1 MASFSCFSD
10 MCQQG
15 LQFCEEQSQRC
26 RSCIDFAEDCFKN
39 NRHIS
44 NCSEY
49 CLDTLTKNISETDR
63 TILNCSTSDGSRWLP
78 EEHHLLIE
86 SILTCIIVTGV
97 AFCLLCK
104 FQLLPDFIRNIY
116 AIQKEK
122 GTGKVIPV
130 MDKNLEINMKQPLM
144 CDQKEQET
152 NSHEEKLKEVL
163 VVNGECGF
171 DQLKQIPNARKDDP
185 SLCLSGCRFDP
196 TTT

>member
-44 NCSEY
+44 NCSEF
-49 CLDTLTKNISETDR
+49 CLDTLKKNISETDR
-63 TILNCSTSDGSRWLP
+63 TILNCSASDGYRWLP

-86 SILTCIIVTGV
+86 SILTCIIMTGV

-104 FQLLPDFIRNIY
+104 FQLLPDFIKNIY
-116 AIQKEK
+116 ALQKEK
-122 GTGKVIPV
+122 GKVITV
-130 MDKNLEINMKQPLM
+130 VDENLEMNMKQPLM
-144 CDQKEQET
+144 SDQKEQEA
-152 NSHEEKLKEVL
+152 NNHDEKLKEVL
-163 VVNGECGF
+163 VHGKCGV
-171 DQLKQIPNARKDDP
+171 DHHNQISNATKDDP
-185 SLCLSGCRFDP
+185 SLCFSGRRADP
-196 TTT
+196 TAT